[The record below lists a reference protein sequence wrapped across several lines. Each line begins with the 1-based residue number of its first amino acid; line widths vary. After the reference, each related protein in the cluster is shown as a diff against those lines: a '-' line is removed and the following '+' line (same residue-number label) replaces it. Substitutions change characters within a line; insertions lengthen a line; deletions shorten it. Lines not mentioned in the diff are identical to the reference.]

1 MSEVFPD
8 YSIAGG
14 AVPGRNGQS
23 KRPTRPGRQT
33 AAFFQFCDLD
43 WKSWGERLDS
53 IPDPAY
59 VRDSAG
65 SLILVN
71 AAFLKTMGIA
81 PDEWQGKSFENWLS
95 AESQVIWRRYLREQH
110 QSPVL
115 MIEIQC
121 HCQKGVR
128 WYRWQEVR
136 GDNGGQIHFFGYGRD
151 CTREFRFESQSYL
164 LSQAIEQCPLDIAI
178 ASQDG
183 VMLYANQSL
192 LQYMECT
199 LEDLFIRRPLLPVF
213 ESMDTRSVRL
223 LITQI
228 AAGQIYRSE
237 ITQTREDGKQTH
249 FTIQINGI
257 LDREGKV
264 THLLMLREN
273 VTDRKMLEEQ
283 VRAAQKMESI
293 GVLAGGIAHDFNNLL
308 GVINGYT
315 DLSLRMPDCPDKIR
329 KYLREVNKASTRAVE
344 LVRQILT
351 FSRRDEVVFKPVDVN
366 QTIID
371 LVNMFRETFPRVID
385 FTLNLQPDLPSLLA
399 DNNQLQQVLINLCVN
414 ARDAMPNGGILTLST
429 RLVGRDELIRRGI
442 LNDRNYVEIT
452 VADTGTGIPPEVLHR
467 IFEPFFTTKEK
478 GRGTGLGLAVVDGI
492 ISRHHGYIDVSSTVQ
507 VGTTFRIILP
517 TAEQSFVAGSES
529 QTAVKSRFPGK
540 RILIVD
546 DEASLRMLLHS
557 LLEENQY
564 CVEEAVNG
572 VEAIRRI
579 EKDKVR
585 FDCVLLDYN
594 MGGLNGLETF
604 LRLRQLDPTMPFIVM
619 SGYLTMEIRQCFIN
633 YGQKY
638 FLNKP
643 YNLGSILQALDE
655 VFTEQEK
662 LVEKHIS

>member
-1 MSEVFPD
+1 MSETLQRNP
-8 YSIAGG
+8 S
-14 AVPGRNGQS
+14 PQGRNGQS
-23 KRPTRPGRQT
+23 KRVSRTRRET
-33 AAFFQFCDLD
+33 VAFFHLCDLD
-43 WKSWGERLDS
+43 WKAWQERLES

-59 VRDSAG
+59 VRDASG

-71 AAFLKTMGIA
+71 SAFLKTLGL
-81 PDEWQGKSFENWLS
+81 PQEGWEGKTFEYWLS
-95 AESQVIWRRYLREQH
+95 PESQAIWQRHLRDQH

-115 MIEIQC
+115 MIEMQC

-136 GDNGGQIHFFGYGRD
+136 GDNEGQVHFFGFGRD
-151 CTREFRFESQSYL
+151 CTREFRLESQSYL

-192 LQYMECT
+192 LHYLECT
-199 LEDLFIRRPLLPVF
+199 LEDLFVNRPLLPVF
-213 ESMDTRSVRL
+213 ENMDPRSVRL

-228 AAGQIYRSE
+228 VTGQIYRSE
-237 ITQTREDGKQTH
+237 FSQSGEEGKQTH
-249 FTIQINGI
+249 FAVQITGI
-257 LDREGKV
+257 LDRDGKV

-273 VTDRKMLEEQ
+273 VTDRKLLEDQ
-283 VRAAQKMESI
+283 VRSAQKMESI

-315 DLSLRMPDCPDKIR
+315 DLSLRMPDCPEKVR
-329 KYLREVNKASTRAVE
+329 KYLREVNKASTRAVD

-351 FSRRDEVVFKPVDVN
+351 FSRRDEVVFTPVDVN
-366 QTIID
+366 QNITE

-385 FTLNLQPDLPSLLA
+385 FTLDLQPDLPRLLA

-414 ARDAMPNGGILTLST
+414 ARDAMPNGGSLTLTT
-429 RLVGRDELIRRGI
+429 RLASRDELIRRGV
-442 LNDRNYVEIT
+442 LNDKDYVEIT
-452 VADTGTGIPPEVLHR
+452 VGDTGAGIPPEVLHR
-467 IFEPFFTTKEK
+467 IFEPFYTTKEK

-492 ISRHHGYIDVSSTVQ
+492 ISRHHGYIDVISAVQ

-517 TAEQSFVAGSES
+517 TAEQPSSVSGEAQS
-529 QTAVKSRFPGK
+529 TVKSRFQGK

-557 LLEENQY
+557 LLEENNY
-564 CVEEAVNG
+564 YVEEAVNG
-572 VEAIRRI
+572 LEAIRRI
-579 EKDKVR
+579 ENDKVR

-619 SGYLTMEIRQCFIN
+619 SGFLTTEIRQCFIN

-643 YNLGSILQALDE
+643 YNLSSMLQALGE
-655 VFTEQEK
+655 VFAEQEQ
-662 LVEKHIS
+662 LVEKPIS